1 MLSLSK
7 RSFRSFS
14 HDTRQTGKS
23 CDKHRISGSIDVQLQ
38 TNIRELWMCRKIYY
52 LRSSKSRLQGWHSWQ
67 LGPQSNLN
75 TKRWVAW
82 KCDQLTINSRINST
96 HVYEMGYCTFHL
108 ILTQFILYS
117 VKYFTSQ
124 DWLNLQVSLVL
135 QTNMKTLELHP
146 LWVLNIP
153 TVGFE
158 TWFKPT
164 SKKIPPVTPLRAGGL
179 LWEDV
184 WATSHCFSVMEAN

>member
-1 MLSLSK
+1 
-7 RSFRSFS
+7 
-14 HDTRQTGKS
+14 
-23 CDKHRISGSIDVQLQ
+23 
-38 TNIRELWMCRKIYY
+38 
-52 LRSSKSRLQGWHSWQ
+52 
-67 LGPQSNLN
+67 
-75 TKRWVAW
+75 
-82 KCDQLTINSRINST
+82 
-96 HVYEMGYCTFHL
+96 MGYCTFHL

-135 QTNMKTLELHP
+135 QTNMKNLELHP

-158 TWFKPT
+158 TWVKPI
-164 SKKIPPVTPLRAGGL
+164 SKKIPPVTPLRASGL

>member
-1 MLSLSK
+1 MPQDLLLEIEQIEAAGLALLAIGS
-7 RSFRSFS
+7 
-14 HDTRQTGKS
+14 TVEP
-23 CDKHRISGSIDVQLQ
+23 KHKKVVG
-38 TNIRELWMCRKIYY
+38 N
-52 LRSSKSRLQGWHSWQ
+52 
-67 LGPQSNLN
+67 
-75 TKRWVAW
+75 
-82 KCDQLTINSRINST
+82 CDQLARNLRINST

-158 TWFKPT
+158 TWVKPI